1 MSIKFKSKGD
11 FKHIQKFLIKHSK
24 DVFRNMLEDY
34 GRRGVAALAS
44 ATPVNTGITKDS
56 WYYQIRE
63 TDKSTFLSW
72 HNSNATYR
80 GTPIVILLRYGHATN
95 KGGYV
100 EGYDFIAPSIRP
112 IFDEFTRT
120 MWEEVTSS

>member
-11 FKHIQKFLIKHSK
+11 FKRINKFLKKYSK
-24 DVFRNMLEDY
+24 NDFRSMLEDY
-34 GRRGVAALAS
+34 GRRGVAALAA
-44 ATPVNTGITKDS
+44 ATPVDTGATKDS

-80 GTPIVILLRYGHATN
+80 GTPIVILLRYGHATKN
-95 KGGYV
+95 GGYV
-100 EGYDFIAPSIRP
+100 EGYDFIDPSIRSV
-112 IFDEFTRT
+112 FDEFTNA
-120 MWEEVTSS
+120 MWEEVKSS